1 MSYGADFAHADP
13 ANAPLNGPLFIGA
26 DPLVWGAILL
36 GLAAALL
43 LGWYL
48 GARSNTNRADAAH
61 AIWKAISDA
70 ARSAM
75 GADDNALKGKA
86 ENLLKV
92 VDSRLGKTLGLVN
105 GLSKQVGNLK
115 KAVKGEVEAEAHGSG
130 HGHGGGH
137 GAGHGG
143 GHGGGHTQ
151 AHDAHAA
158 HEVHAGPAVTIV
170 NVNAGA
176 TAHSAA
182 NPPAEHHPPAHD
194 AKPEKRDM
202 SHREQ
207 TDALRLAVAAFNE
220 HWRDEGARVGELRAA
235 HAELS
240 NPGPAPKSVGHDKAP
255 HGGH

>member
-1 MSYGADFAHADP
+1 MSYGADFANADP
-13 ANAPLNGPLFIGA
+13 ANAPLNPVIFIGA
-26 DPLVWGAILL
+26 EPSFWAGILL
-36 GLAAALL
+36 ALLAALFF
-43 LGWYL
+43 GWYL
-48 GARSNTNRADAAH
+48 GNRASRNHADAAQ
-61 AIWKAISDA
+61 AIWQAIHDA

-92 VDSRLGKTLGLVN
+92 LDRRLGKTLGLVN
-105 GLSKQVGNLK
+105 GLSKQTGNLK
-115 KAVKGEVEAEAHGSG
+115 KAVKGEAEADA

-143 GHGGGHTQ
+143 GHGAAHAP
-151 AHDAHAA
+151 AHDTHAA
-158 HEVHAGPAVTIV
+158 HEVHASPAVTIV

-176 TAHSAA
+176 TALAA
-182 NPPAEHHPPAHD
+182 AQTPAEHHPPTHD
-194 AKPEKRDM
+194 PKPEKRDL

-207 TDALRLAVAAFNE
+207 TDALRLAVAAFNQ
-220 HWRDEGARVGELRAA
+220 HWKDETARVDELRGA

-240 NPGPAPKSVGHDKAP
+240 NPGPAHNSSGHGKDS